1 EGTSKESSA
10 EPRVKEETPDEA
22 DTCLTAAAASAA
34 EVGTVGPA
42 ATEPSQQGSALVEAA
57 AED

>member
-22 DTCLTAAAASAA
+22 DTRSTAAA
-34 EVGTVGPA
+34 EVGTVGPT

-57 AED
+57 AEV